1 MKNIHFISITN
12 DQTLYLAKAIK
23 DIEYKVTISD
33 ENISDKLKK
42 KLKEFDLSFN
52 DKWFPNKINK
62 NIDAVVLG
70 SNVKEDN
77 SELIK
82 AKSLGI
88 KIFSFEEFVND
99 FSENKTRVVVA
110 GALGKTSIISI
121 VLHVLKFHNVSVDF
135 IINNKISVSDSLI
148 HLSKENDFIIIEGY
162 ENSFSEI
169 DSLPKH
175 EFYNPHLALIPSCFP
190 NCVESKLSL
199 KDYKSQLSLFIDSV
213 VPGGVILY
221 NENNSSQ
228 KKIVNGS
235 KNTIRKESYSVPES
249 EVLKGITYLKAVDGN
264 YPLKSYGDFSLINI
278 GGSLWICQ
286 LLGIGQSDFYEA
298 IISYNGY

>member
-12 DQTLYLAKAIK
+12 DQTLSLAKAIN

-82 AKSLGI
+82 VKSLGI

-135 IINNKISVSDSLI
+135 IINNKISVFDSLI

-175 EFYNPHLALIPSCFP
+175 KFYNPHLALIPSGFP

-199 KDYKSQLSLFIDSV
+199 KDYKSQFSLFIDSV

-249 EVLKGITYLKAVDGN
+249 EVLKGVTYLKAVDGN

>member
-82 AKSLGI
+82 VKSLGI

-135 IINNKISVSDSLI
+135 IINNKISVFDSLI

-175 EFYNPHLALIPSCFP
+175 KFYNPHLALIPSGFP

-249 EVLKGITYLKAVDGN
+249 EVLKGVTYLKAVDGN

>member
-82 AKSLGI
+82 VISLGI

-135 IINNKISVSDSLI
+135 IINNKISVFDSLI

-175 EFYNPHLALIPSCFP
+175 KFYNPHLALIPSGFP

-199 KDYKSQLSLFIDSV
+199 KDYKSQFSLFIDSV

-249 EVLKGITYLKAVDGN
+249 EVLKGVTYLKAVDGN